1 MSYGTLAPPLSGA
14 DLLGA
19 HLWEGILEGLSV
31 GDALRRAKSRFLR
44 DIAERQGYLDGEDQK
59 ALISFV
65 LYGDPSLRLH
75 STVKSSGLEPATEV
89 ACPPLACCSR
99 MMDAEALPLPQE
111 VREKVEKSLPFLQ
124 NNGLLAHPLILCRVA
139 CSGEKC
145 GGQSCSCRLDDTGGV
160 SELLQ
165 ASQRQVVT
173 KGGQELRHVV
183 KVTINASGEVLKV
196 LVSRGGISLGEGA
209 GQR

>member
-1 MSYGTLAPPLSGA
+1 
-14 DLLGA
+14 
-19 HLWEGILEGLSV
+19 
-31 GDALRRAKSRFLR
+31 
-44 DIAERQGYLDGEDQK
+44 
-59 ALISFV
+59 
-65 LYGDPSLRLH
+65 
-75 STVKSSGLEPATEV
+75 
-89 ACPPLACCSR
+89 

-124 NNGLLAHPLILCRVA
+124 DNGLLAHPLILCRAA

-145 GGQSCSCRLDDTGGV
+145 GGQSCSCGHDDASRV

-173 KGGQELRHVV
+173 KGGEELRHVV
-183 KVTINASGEVLKV
+183 KVTINADGEVIKV
-196 LVSRGGISLGEGA
+196 LVSRGGTCLREGA